1 MHSWN
6 AKTPPGVPAPAF
18 VAPLP
23 RSRRLRLDLLHT
35 FECTARH
42 LSFTKA
48 GEELALSQSA
58 VSRQIQQLEESLGA
72 PLYERRHRALVLTD
86 AGHVMQRAVN
96 DSLERLRDAAARVR
110 PGAPLRQVA
119 ITCTPGFASFWLI
132 PRLAR
137 FTAGHPQVDVRLSAT
152 LELVDLERS
161 QLDLAVRFVPSDA
174 GAGPM
179 LFEEEVQ
186 PLCSPR
192 LLRDPRRPLKT
203 PADLAHH
210 TLLTLDM
217 PRGEAPT
224 VDWEPW
230 LQVMGLDTVR
240 SANTMRFT
248 LYTEAVAAAV
258 AGQGVV
264 IGRLPLLGELVR
276 SGQLVAPFRSRG
288 VSRRGYFVT
297 MGSHAARNPDAQ
309 DFAQWLVAEAEL
321 ARTPQPAGKPRSTR
335 RRA

>member
-1 MHSWN
+1 MHSRN
-6 AKTPPGVPAPAF
+6 ANATPPAPD
-18 VAPLP
+18 VQLP

-48 GEELALSQSA
+48 GEELSLSQSA
-58 VSRQIQQLEESLGA
+58 VSRQIQQLEESLGV

-110 PGAPLRQVA
+110 PTAPLRQVA

-137 FTAGHPQVDVRLSAT
+137 FTASHPQVDVRLSAT

-161 QLDLAVRFVPSDA
+161 QLDLAVRFVPSDV
-174 GAGPM
+174 GTGPV

-203 PADLAHH
+203 PADLEHH

-240 SANTMRFT
+240 PANTMRFT

-297 MGSHAARNPDAQ
+297 VASHAARNPDAQ
-309 DFAQWLVAEAEL
+309 DFARWLVAEAEQ
-321 ARTPQPAGKPRSTR
+321 ARGAGTPARQPPTTR

>member
-1 MHSWN
+1 
-6 AKTPPGVPAPAF
+6 
-18 VAPLP
+18 
-23 RSRRLRLDLLHT
+23 
-35 FECTARH
+35 
-42 LSFTKA
+42 
-48 GEELALSQSA
+48 
-58 VSRQIQQLEESLGA
+58 
-72 PLYERRHRALVLTD
+72 
-86 AGHVMQRAVN
+86 
-96 DSLERLRDAAARVR
+96 
-110 PGAPLRQVA
+110 
-119 ITCTPGFASFWLI
+119 
-132 PRLAR
+132 
-137 FTAGHPQVDVRLSAT
+137 
-152 LELVDLERS
+152 
-161 QLDLAVRFVPSDA
+161 
-174 GAGPM
+174 
-179 LFEEEVQ
+179 VQ

-240 SANTMRFT
+240 PANTMRFT

-276 SGQLVAPFRSRG
+276 TGQLVAPFRSRG

-309 DFAQWLVAEAEL
+309 DFAQWLVAEAEH